1 MTDGRCRIGVQFH
14 PQHTTVDAIRAAART
29 VDEMGVDSIW
39 VWDHFYPLY
48 GPADGNHFEGWTLLA
63 AIAADTS
70 RAMVGTLVACNTYR
84 NPDLHA
90 DMARTIDHISG
101 GRAYLGIGAGWFE
114 RDYDEYGYDFSTAGS
129 RLRDL
134 EAGLQRMKARIS
146 RLSPPPIGKLP
157 ILVGG
162 SGEKVTLR
170 LVATYADAWNSFGP
184 PESWAHKNAVLD
196 RWCAEVGRDPAEI
209 ERTVL
214 LNAPAELDR
223 FDELLE
229 VGCDHVIVGVGDPAR
244 IDHVERAL
252 ALARG

>member
-1 MTDGRCRIGVQFH
+1 MASVKIGVQFH

-29 VDEMGVDSIW
+29 VDGWEVDSIW

-48 GPADGNHFEGWTLLA
+48 GPPDGNHFEGWTLLA
-63 AIAADTS
+63 AIGADTS
-70 RAMVGTLVACNTYR
+70 HAMVGTLVACNTYR

-90 DMARTIDHISG
+90 DMARTIDHITG

-114 RDYDEYGYDFSTAGS
+114 RDYDEYGYEFGTAGD
-129 RLRDL
+129 RLRAL
-134 EAGLQRMKARIS
+134 EVSLQRIKERIPK
-146 RLSPPPIGKLP
+146 LPPPPIGKLP

-184 PESWAHKNAVLD
+184 PESWANKNAILD
-196 RWCAEVGRDPAEI
+196 EWCGKVGRDPAEI

-214 LNAPAELDR
+214 LNTPAEVDQIEE
-223 FDELLE
+223 FAA
-229 VGCDHVIVGVGDPAR
+229 VGCDHVIVGVGDPTK

-252 ALARG
+252 AIARG